1 MKLIDIIL
9 EQSTAPKA
17 VIMAGG
23 AGAGKSYLLDR
34 LKLDSLTQ
42 LNPDKYVED
51 PDHPYYN
58 NLGAASRQVD
68 KDVET
73 AADEKTSF
81 VWDTTA
87 SGVKFDQNLD
97 KLLKA
102 GYDVYMVMV
111 YTHPM
116 ISYISNFSRKR
127 NIPAASVFTT
137 WRNAYQKIGDFNQ
150 KLKGNLSI
158 FINDRDG
165 KYAKEIEDFNQAA
178 EKGPKGIKEYLNQYN
193 EEHGIGKSSF
203 FKPVE
208 MTEEEEQAFNQAVK
222 DLDYDRE
229 NRSEDK
235 AVKNEFLKTYRKI
248 GASPG
253 DDKLRAA
260 IKKYRDGKV
269 KKDQQ
274 YEDTL
279 ESIAEMLF
287 SPTFQGLLN
296 HSSVE
301 EIDSNVQ
308 RFLA

>member
-248 GASPG
+248 GAGPG

-269 KKDQQ
+269 KNDQQ

>member
-9 EQSTAPKA
+9 ERTTSPKA

-23 AGAGKSYLLDR
+23 AGAGKSYLLNR
-34 LKLDSLTQ
+34 LNLDSLTQ
-42 LNPDKYVED
+42 FNPDKYVED
-51 PDHPYYN
+51 PEHKFHN
-58 NLGAASRQVD
+58 NLGAASRQVE
-68 KDVET
+68 KDVL
-73 AADEKTSF
+73 AAAQDKTSF
-81 VWDTTA
+81 IWDTTA
-87 SGVKFDQNLD
+87 SGVKFDENLD
-97 KLLKA
+97 KVLKS

-116 ISYISNFSRKR
+116 LSYISNFSRER
-127 NIPAASVFTT
+127 NIPAVSVFTT
-137 WRNAYQKIGDFNQ
+137 WRNAYKKIGDFNQ

-178 EKGPKGIKEYLNQYN
+178 KKGPKGIKEYLNLYN
-193 EEHGIGKSSF
+193 QEHGIGKSSF

-208 MTEEEEQAFNQAVK
+208 MTDEEEQAFNQAVK

-248 GASPG
+248 GAGPG

-260 IKKYRDGKV
+260 IKKYRDGKEE
-269 KKDQQ
+269 KDQK
-274 YEDTL
+274 YNDIL
-279 ESIAEMLF
+279 ESIAEMLY

-296 HSSVE
+296 HSSIE
-301 EIDSNVQ
+301 KIDSNVQ

>member
-9 EQSTAPKA
+9 EQSTSPKA

-23 AGAGKSYLLDR
+23 AGAGKSYLLNR

-42 LNPDKYVED
+42 FNPDKYVED
-51 PDHPYYN
+51 PEHKFHN
-58 NLGAASRQVD
+58 NLGAASQQVD
-68 KDVET
+68 RDVDQ
-73 AADEKTSF
+73 AAEEGVSF

-87 SGVKFDQNLD
+87 SGVKFDKNLE
-97 KLLKA
+97 KLLSN
-102 GYDVYMVMV
+102 GYDIYMVIV

-116 ISYISNFSRKR
+116 ISYISNFSRER
-127 NIPAASVFTT
+127 NIPAVSVFST

-193 EEHGIGKSSF
+193 QEHDIGKSSF

-208 MTEEEEQAFNQAVK
+208 MTDEEEQAFNQAVN
-222 DLDYDRE
+222 DLDYDRK

-248 GASPG
+248 GAGPG
-253 DDKLRAA
+253 DDKLIAA
-260 IKKYRDGKV
+260 IKKYRDGKE

-274 YEDTL
+274 
-279 ESIAEMLF
+279 IGRA
-287 SPTFQGLLN
+287 
-296 HSSVE
+296 HV
-301 EIDSNVQ
+301 
-308 RFLA
+308 